1 MTALLEVNP
10 GGHGATVPTDS
21 RAILTWPMDAKVLPT
36 ELLFSPPVSNQH
48 VWHAMVDLHSYG
60 LYRSFRKLFAY
71 RVAPTIT
78 ANVILVN
85 HCTDMNP
92 VSSRRA
98 TTNTIDRSCHWS
110 TQRFPEILVLLIS
123 VTLHLYRYRRVPA
136 SRSLPMPWNLYQFAR
151 DIPVLIKE
159 KHQKPSRYTRF
170 SFSALRII
178 FPRTFCHTRF
188 MKANRMHLICAP
200 GSVYTHD

>member
-1 MTALLEVNP
+1 
-10 GGHGATVPTDS
+10 
-21 RAILTWPMDAKVLPT
+21 
-36 ELLFSPPVSNQH
+36 
-48 VWHAMVDLHSYG
+48 MVDLHSYG

-78 ANVILVN
+78 TNVILVN

-178 FPRTFCHTRF
+178 FPRTFFFQFRNQFSCHR
-188 MKANRMHLICAP
+188 NVRHLKLQ
-200 GSVYTHD
+200 VYIFFGLQIL